1 MSANNSGAFIGRVVS
16 LVSASNIRYEGTIHM
31 IDNDKIT
38 LKDRLLHWQGR
49 IIGTTNETK
58 PCCMLPTP
66 PRSERA
72 HLREK

>member
-38 LKDRLLHWQGR
+38 LKNGS
-49 IIGTTNETK
+49 GGG
-58 PCCMLPTP
+58 
-66 PRSERA
+66 
-72 HLREK
+72 